1 VGQYEQ
7 AQQYLEQALS
17 IRHEVDRRGEG
28 RTLKNLGTIHEMLG
42 HKQQAMAYYKE
53 ALSIA
58 REVEDHEGEG
68 KVLRNLGKLY
78 LDQQRYKVALAALL
92 LARNIL
98 NEVQSSYCDESQRG
112 IDTLRK
118 AVGGEEFSALLAR
131 VKPQAQQIVEQ
142 AQQEEV
148 E

>member
-1 VGQYEQ
+1 LSIFRDERDRKGEAWSLNNLGKVYRKVGQYEQ

-68 KVLRNLGKLY
+68 
-78 LDQQRYKVALAALL
+78 
-92 LARNIL
+92 
-98 NEVQSSYCDESQRG
+98 
-112 IDTLRK
+112 
-118 AVGGEEFSALLAR
+118 
-131 VKPQAQQIVEQ
+131 
-142 AQQEEV
+142 
-148 E
+148 